1 MIASTSSVIA
11 AAVGDSEMVWN
22 PLLPLYRGRHMHQQ
36 HFRKGANVSIW
47 SNFWASASKLA
58 LALFNAAAP
67 PRAVSMSGSSSLVV
81 AAVGGI
87 KITAADIGSF
97 VGTIEAVSGQLKTLI
112 ADPTN
117 AANNRDLAEQ
127 VAAIA
132 ADALIPDPIER
143 EIGLAI
149 FDMIVSN
156 MQSPSVTGANMASP
170 IAPSGQRY
178 FGR

>member
-1 MIASTSSVIA
+1 M
-11 AAVGDSEMVWN
+11 
-22 PLLPLYRGRHMHQQ
+22 
-36 HFRKGANVSIW
+36 SIW
-47 SNFWASASKLA
+47 SGLWASAGKLA

-67 PRAVSMSGSSSLVV
+67 PSAVSVSGASSPVV
-81 AAVGGI
+81 AAVGDI
-87 KITAADIGSF
+87 RITAANIGSF

-112 ADPTN
+112 ADATN
-117 AANNRDLAEQ
+117 AANDRDLAEQ

-143 EIGLAI
+143 EVGLAI

-156 MQSPSVTGANMASP
+156 MQLPSVTGANAASP
-170 IAPSGQRY
+170 IAPDGQRY